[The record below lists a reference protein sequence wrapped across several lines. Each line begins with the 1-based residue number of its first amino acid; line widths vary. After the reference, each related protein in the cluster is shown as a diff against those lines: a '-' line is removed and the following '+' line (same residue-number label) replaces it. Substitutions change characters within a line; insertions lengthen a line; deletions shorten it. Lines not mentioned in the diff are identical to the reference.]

1 MFKIGKKDEHPA
13 NSNILQFPGPGENVG
28 GDGATEKKV
37 TVFDYER
44 LVGKICRSKE
54 FCKTG
59 MVLAVKKD
67 SKDRVQYLVSDVD
80 AGLGLIS
87 EKDLLEKWEIEN

>member
-1 MFKIGKKDEHPA
+1 MSK
-13 NSNILQFPGPGENVG
+13 NILQFPGRTG
-28 GDGATEKKV
+28 GSTANGGAEKKV
-37 TVFDYER
+37 TVFEYEK

-59 MVLAVKKD
+59 MILAVKKD
-67 SKDRVQYLVSDVD
+67 SKDRIQYLVSDVD

-87 EKDLLEKWEIEN
+87 EKDLLEKWEISG